1 MGSNS
6 CIFSISPNGSAN
18 NIIDY
23 VGGVTADIS
32 NLDDII
38 KKMICILEV
47 RPNALEN
54 KKYLEFEQSKVSG
67 NFYKLLERSIK

>member
-1 MGSNS
+1 
-6 CIFSISPNGSAN
+6 
-18 NIIDY
+18 
-23 VGGVTADIS
+23 
-32 NLDDII
+32 
-38 KKMICILEV
+38 MIYILEV